1 MGLTLTELRKRGP
14 RIGTFVTKFYNEE
27 EFTFEDRTREKI
39 SEIRLGTAR
48 YNLQTERNS
57 LIQALSTSNTSASQA
72 RIVVGRARRLV
83 PLGSLAKTREFGG
96 QFDDGSRAEQSLDTE
111 TYSEMLAAYCLAYRI
126 KTGNDLELNDFIDPD
141 TGGLNQKTY
150 LSIKNKVV
158 LPAAFALT
166 RERIRNNLARYGI
179 GALGVAR
186 FNWLDN
192 GNATAR
198 TILANV
204 NITKDAV
211 VYNDKIFNFNRQ
223 VLPLIYNPYKVFA
236 LSISLPNKI
245 KPDKWN
251 PADIWVMTAS
261 GKRDLI
267 RFNQKIQRTGVHNIN
282 AINNFLQIKYD
293 EGSII
298 PISLKKLNPSN
309 PHFTLMNSK
318 YFVEQIDTSSQTN
331 PPIIEFTQDNQDVK
345 INFTVRTIRLANPS
359 PNMMMMQDRIQN
371 AIGQVV
377 PGSEKNIRIKYNV
390 NKQQLEVEYDQT
402 RSGVK
407 LSEARHGSIGR
418 KLLNDIISS
427 TSRQGIDKL
436 NELKEPYVRTNYPLE
451 INQTYFTSDKIR
463 VDEGNKATALRY
475 LSDIWELINDDIFPQ
490 YWEQRFGRND
500 NAVRLKITSGEIGVS
515 INEIPNTKIK
525 NRVIQNL
532 YNAASSIGVMK
543 GLNKEERQIVGAA
556 GINDTTTI
564 RADFVGG
571 IHGKVF

>member
-14 RIGTFVTKFYNEE
+14 RIGTFVTKFYNED
-27 EFTFEDRTREKI
+27 EFTFEDRTKEKI
-39 SEIRLGTAR
+39 VEIRLGPAK
-48 YNLQTERNS
+48 YNLKSERGS
-57 LIQALSTSNTSASQA
+57 LIEALSTSTTSASQA
-72 RIVVGRARRLV
+72 KLVIGKANKVVA
-83 PLGSLAKTREFGG
+83 LGSLAKTKEFGG
-96 QFDDGSRAEQSLDTE
+96 QFDDGSQAEQSLDTE
-111 TYSEMLAAYCLAYRI
+111 TYSEMIVAYCLAYRI
-126 KTGNDLELNDFIDPD
+126 KTGKDLELNNFIDPN

-158 LPAAFALT
+158 LPALFALT
-166 RERIRNNLARYGI
+166 KQSVRNNLARYGI
-179 GALGVAR
+179 GALGVGK

-192 GNATAR
+192 GNATAKI
-198 TILANV
+198 ILSSV
-204 NITKDAV
+204 KITKDAV

-223 VLPLIYNPYKVFA
+223 ILPLIYNPYKVFA
-236 LSISLPNKI
+236 LSISLPSKI

-267 RFNQKIQRTGVHNIN
+267 RFNQKIQRTGVHNVN

-298 PISLKKLNPSN
+298 PISLKKLNPSS

-318 YFVEQIDTSSQTN
+318 YFVEQIDISSQTN
-331 PPIIEFTQDNQDVK
+331 PPVIEFTQDNQDVK
-345 INFTVRTIRLANPS
+345 INFTVRTMRLDNPAS
-359 PNMMMMQDRIQN
+359 NMMMMQDVIQN
-371 AIGQVV
+371 AVGQVV

-402 RSGVK
+402 KSGVK

-418 KLLNDIISS
+418 ALLNDIISS

-436 NELKEPYVRTNYPLE
+436 NELKQPFVGTNYPLD
-451 INQTYFTSDKIR
+451 ISRTYFTSDKIK
-463 VDEGNKATALRY
+463 VTEGNKATALRY
-475 LSDIWELINDDIFPQ
+475 LSDIWELLNDDIFPQ
-490 YWEQRFGRND
+490 YWEQRFARND
-500 NAVRLKITSGEIGVS
+500 NAVRLKINSGEIGVS

-525 NRVIQNL
+525 TRVIQNL

-571 IHGKVF
+571 IHAKVF